1 MKEESDLL
9 LALTRELIDLK
20 AEKKKYVKDMNVSIK
35 AVQERIEEEAA
46 R

>member
-20 AEKKKYVKDMNVSIK
+20 AEKKKFNKEMNESIK
-35 AVQERIEEEAA
+35 AVQERIEEEVAK
-46 R
+46 